1 MKHILV
7 IGSLALNYYKNGTKC
22 ANFNRHVRDLD
33 VIMSEEAHKMF
44 DDYINN
50 NDNIL
55 LLDKKV
61 ITHDVQEQDTNEHH
75 QSNNI
80 NGKYVGFKK
89 TTYLL
94 KHKKHS
100 PERPIFIEIET
111 ALSEI
116 EFSDSDSAG
125 MNVHYNTAYQLLS
138 LYDNVDDL
146 NKEFSLFK
154 KLLKHFFKSLT
165 AISANQ
171 YIAEE
176 TKLEKQISQEMKS
189 KYNYDVYFDNSLVDL
204 GCKAFN
210 SQYLSGYNRLQSVFV
225 LNQNSDSYK
234 KLMNNKFYSLYGS
247 LHLLYLIKQ
256 SHVYNKFE
264 WHFSSAAIKSLEDFN
279 KTRIDLFLINLILT
293 ADSSMFLLNTFLKN
307 KCNLNSSLLSE
318 KTINNIKVFERLG
331 CDNYP
336 YLLVSKTEFY
346 FVNCFVYDIELKNNL
361 LSGKK
366 IDSEFSL
373 SDEQYKFYK
382 EMLFR
387 FFDMRQ
393 KDNYFKTSLPK
404 LNTDKKSF
412 FKDNFY
418 IYDHDSIHEQIA
430 IEDKPVYLWYM
441 KDNEPVMTDK
451 NKFYKLDRYHQL
463 LGVVEEAM
471 TLACERLLL
480 MPDNQAQIDKQLK
493 TDNKDIFIFSF
504 MLCLKKVCTT
514 ITSGYFREF
523 AHENYDD
530 AVKLFFELNPNGNE
544 YYLRVKNN
552 IHKLRKF
559 GEVL

>member
-1 MKHILV
+1 MRCLI
-7 IGSLALNYYKNGTKC
+7 S
-22 ANFNRHVRDLD
+22 
-33 VIMSEEAHKMF
+33 
-44 DDYINN
+44 
-50 NDNIL
+50 
-55 LLDKKV
+55 
-61 ITHDVQEQDTNEHH
+61 THDVQEKDNEHH

-116 EFSDSDSAG
+116 EFSDSS

-146 NKEFSLFK
+146 NQEFSLFK
-154 KLLKHFFKSLT
+154 KLLKYFFKSLT
-165 AISANQ
+165 AISSNQ

-210 SQYLSGYNRLQSVFV
+210 SQYLSGYNRLPAVFV

-234 KLMNNKFYSLYGS
+234 KMMDTKFYSLYGS

-293 ADSSMFLLNTFLKN
+293 ADSSMFLLNPFLKN

-331 CDNYP
+331 SDNYP
-336 YLLVSKTEFY
+336 YPLVSKTEFY
-346 FVNCFVYDIELKNNL
+346 FINCFVYDMELKNSL
-361 LSGKK
+361 LSDKK
-366 IDSEFSL
+366 IEIELSL

-382 EMLFR
+382 EMLLR

-393 KDNYFKTSLPK
+393 KDNYFKTSLPN

-430 IEDKPVYLWYM
+430 IEDKPVYLLYM

-493 TDNKDIFIFSF
+493 TDNKDIFIFAF

-530 AVKLFFELNPNGNE
+530 AMKLFFELNPNGNE

-559 GEVL
+559 NEH

>member
-7 IGSLALNYYKNGTKC
+7 IGSLALNYYKNDTKY
-22 ANFNRHVRDLD
+22 ANFSRHVRDLD
-33 VIMSEEAHKMF
+33 VIMSEEAHEMF
-44 DDYINN
+44 DNYINN
-50 NDNIL
+50 NKNIL

-61 ITHDVQEQDTNEHH
+61 ITHDVQEKDNEHH

-116 EFSDSDSAG
+116 EFSDSS

-154 KLLKHFFKSLT
+154 KLLKNFFKSLT
-165 AISANQ
+165 AISVNQ

-210 SQYLSGYNRLQSVFV
+210 SQYLSGYNRLPAVFV

-234 KLMNNKFYSLYGS
+234 KMMGTKFYSLYGS
-247 LHLLYLIKQ
+247 LHILYLIKQ

-293 ADSSMFLLNTFLKN
+293 ADSSMFLLNPFLKN

-318 KTINNIKVFERLG
+318 KITNNIKVFERVG
-331 CDNYP
+331 HDSYP
-336 YLLVSKTEFY
+336 LVSKTEDY

-366 IDSEFSL
+366 IESELSL

-382 EMLFR
+382 EMLLR

-430 IEDKPVYLWYM
+430 IENKPVYLLYM

>member
-7 IGSLALNYYKNGTKC
+7 IGSLALNYYKNDTKY
-22 ANFNRHVRDLD
+22 ANFSRHVRDLD
-33 VIMSEEAHKMF
+33 VIMSEEAHEMF
-44 DDYINN
+44 DNYINN
-50 NDNIL
+50 NKNIL

-61 ITHDVQEQDTNEHH
+61 ITHDVQEKDNEHH

-100 PERPIFIEIET
+100 HERPIFIEIET

-116 EFSDSDSAG
+116 EFSDSS

-154 KLLKHFFKSLT
+154 KLLKNFFKSLT
-165 AISANQ
+165 AISVNQ

-210 SQYLSGYNRLQSVFV
+210 SQYLSGYNRLPAVFV

-234 KLMNNKFYSLYGS
+234 KMMGTKFYSLYGS

-293 ADSSMFLLNTFLKN
+293 ADSSMFLLNPFLKN

-318 KTINNIKVFERLG
+318 KTTNNIKVFERLG
-331 CDNYP
+331 HDSYP
-336 YLLVSKTEFY
+336 LVNKTEDY
-346 FVNCFVYDIELKNNL
+346 FVNCFVYDIKIKNNL
-361 LSGKK
+361 LSSKK
-366 IDSEFSL
+366 IKKESLYFTL

-393 KDNYFKTSLPK
+393 KDNYFKTSLPN

-430 IEDKPVYLWYM
+430 IEDKPVYLLYM

-559 GEVL
+559 CEH

>member
-1 MKHILV
+1 M
-7 IGSLALNYYKNGTKC
+7 
-22 ANFNRHVRDLD
+22 
-33 VIMSEEAHKMF
+33 M
-44 DDYINN
+44 
-50 NDNIL
+50 
-55 LLDKKV
+55 
-61 ITHDVQEQDTNEHH
+61 DT
-75 QSNNI
+75 
-80 NGKYVGFKK
+80 
-89 TTYLL
+89 
-94 KHKKHS
+94 
-100 PERPIFIEIET
+100 
-111 ALSEI
+111 
-116 EFSDSDSAG
+116 
-125 MNVHYNTAYQLLS
+125 
-138 LYDNVDDL
+138 
-146 NKEFSLFK
+146 
-154 KLLKHFFKSLT
+154 
-165 AISANQ
+165 
-171 YIAEE
+171 
-176 TKLEKQISQEMKS
+176 
-189 KYNYDVYFDNSLVDL
+189 
-204 GCKAFN
+204 
-210 SQYLSGYNRLQSVFV
+210 
-225 LNQNSDSYK
+225 
-234 KLMNNKFYSLYGS
+234 KFYSLYGS

-293 ADSSMFLLNTFLKN
+293 ADSSMFLLNPFLKN

-318 KTINNIKVFERLG
+318 KITNNIKVFERVG
-331 CDNYP
+331 HDSYP
-336 YLLVSKTEFY
+336 LVSETEDY

-366 IDSEFSL
+366 NESELSL

-382 EMLFR
+382 EMLLR

-430 IEDKPVYLWYM
+430 IEDKPVYLLYM

-480 MPDNQAQIDKQLK
+480 MPDNQLQIDKQLK
-493 TDNKDIFIFSF
+493 TDNKDIFIFAF

-530 AVKLFFELNPNGNE
+530 AMKLFFELNPNGNE

-559 GEVL
+559 NEH

>member
-7 IGSLALNYYKNGTKC
+7 IGSLALNYYKNDTKY
-22 ANFNRHVRDLD
+22 ANFSRHVRDLD
-33 VIMSEEAHKMF
+33 VIMSEEAHEMF
-44 DDYINN
+44 DNYINN
-50 NDNIL
+50 NKNIL

-61 ITHDVQEQDTNEHH
+61 ITHDVQEKDNEHH

-116 EFSDSDSAG
+116 EFSDSS

-154 KLLKHFFKSLT
+154 KLLKNFFKSLT
-165 AISANQ
+165 AISVNQ

-210 SQYLSGYNRLQSVFV
+210 SQYLSGYNRLPAVFV

-234 KLMNNKFYSLYGS
+234 KMMGTKFYSLYGS

-293 ADSSMFLLNTFLKN
+293 ADSSLFLLNPFLKN

-318 KTINNIKVFERLG
+318 KTTNNIKVFECLR
-331 CDNYP
+331 CDSYP
-336 YLLVSKTEFY
+336 YPLISKTESY
-346 FVNCFVYDIELKNNL
+346 FVNCFVYDIELKNSL
-361 LSGKK
+361 LSDKK
-366 IDSEFSL
+366 IEIEFSL

-382 EMLFR
+382 EMLFL

-393 KDNYFKTSLPK
+393 KDNYFKTSLPN

-418 IYDHDSIHEQIA
+418 IYDHDSIYEQIA
-430 IEDKPVYLWYM
+430 IEDKPVYLLYM

-493 TDNKDIFIFSF
+493 TDNKDIFIFAF

>member
-7 IGSLALNYYKNGTKC
+7 IGSLALNYYKNDTKY
-22 ANFNRHVRDLD
+22 ANFSRHVRDLD
-33 VIMSEEAHKMF
+33 VIMSEEAHEMF
-44 DDYINN
+44 DNYINN
-50 NDNIL
+50 NKNIL

-61 ITHDVQEQDTNEHH
+61 ITHDVQEKDNEHH

-100 PERPIFIEIET
+100 HERPIFIEIET

-116 EFSDSDSAG
+116 EFSDSS

-154 KLLKHFFKSLT
+154 KLLKNFFKSLT
-165 AISANQ
+165 AISVNQ

-210 SQYLSGYNRLQSVFV
+210 SQYLSRYNRLPAVFV

-234 KLMNNKFYSLYGS
+234 KMMGTKFYSLYGS

-293 ADSSMFLLNTFLKN
+293 ADSSMFLLNPFLKN

-318 KTINNIKVFERLG
+318 KTTNNIKVFERLG
-331 CDNYP
+331 HDSYP
-336 YLLVSKTEFY
+336 LVNKTEDY
-346 FVNCFVYDIELKNNL
+346 FVNCFVYDIKIKNNL
-361 LSGKK
+361 LSSKK
-366 IDSEFSL
+366 IKKESLYFTL

-393 KDNYFKTSLPK
+393 KDNYFKTSLPN

-430 IEDKPVYLWYM
+430 IEDKPVYLLYM

-559 GEVL
+559 CEH

>member
-7 IGSLALNYYKNGTKC
+7 IGSLALNYYKNDTKY
-22 ANFNRHVRDLD
+22 ANFSRHVRDLD
-33 VIMSEEAHKMF
+33 VIMSEEAHEMF
-44 DDYINN
+44 DNYINN
-50 NDNIL
+50 NKNIL

-61 ITHDVQEQDTNEHH
+61 ITHDVQEKDNEHH

-80 NGKYVGFKK
+80 NGKYVVFKK

-100 PERPIFIEIET
+100 HERPIFIEIET

-116 EFSDSDSAG
+116 EFSDSS

-154 KLLKHFFKSLT
+154 KLLKNFFKSLT
-165 AISANQ
+165 AISVNQ

-210 SQYLSGYNRLQSVFV
+210 SQYLSGYNRLPAVFV

-234 KLMNNKFYSLYGS
+234 KMMGTKFYSLYGS

-293 ADSSMFLLNTFLKN
+293 ADSSMFLLNPFLKN

-318 KTINNIKVFERLG
+318 KTTNNIKVFERLG
-331 CDNYP
+331 HDSYP
-336 YLLVSKTEFY
+336 LVNKTEDY
-346 FVNCFVYDIELKNNL
+346 FVNCFVYDIKIKNNL
-361 LSGKK
+361 LSSKK
-366 IDSEFSL
+366 IKKESLYFTL

-393 KDNYFKTSLPK
+393 KDNYFKTSLPN

-430 IEDKPVYLWYM
+430 IEDKPVYLLYM

-559 GEVL
+559 CEH